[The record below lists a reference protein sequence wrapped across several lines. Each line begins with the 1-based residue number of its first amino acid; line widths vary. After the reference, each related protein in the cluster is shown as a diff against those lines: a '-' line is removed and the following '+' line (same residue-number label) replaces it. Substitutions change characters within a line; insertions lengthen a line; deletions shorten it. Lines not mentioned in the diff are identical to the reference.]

1 MAKTNLLHKNVP
13 RAELDE
19 RAREARVRL
28 ERLERLLVPR
38 VEAPTFWLQPLSRFV
53 SFRLNGKGQRGGQT
67 GGSMSDPRRG
77 CMPEMDSVSADSIG
91 KPVQTTEAT
100 KSPVGAAA
108 QRGSPGCG
116 YTGGRCPRGHAR
128 PRRRD
133 GPTASA
139 TLSLTAFECRQ
150 FRQRSTMRAA
160 KY

>member
-1 MAKTNLLHKNVP
+1 MAIPNLLHKNAP
-13 RAELDE
+13 RAEVDE

-38 VEAPTFWLQPLSRFV
+38 VEAPTFWLRPLGRFV
-53 SFRLNGKGQRGGQT
+53 SFRFNGKGQRGGQT

-77 CMPEMDSVSADSIG
+77 CIPEMNSVSADSIG

-116 YTGGRCPRGHAR
+116 YMGRRCPRWHAR
-128 PRRRD
+128 PSRRD
-133 GPTASA
+133 RPTAWA
-139 TLSLTAFECRQ
+139 TSSLMAFECRQ
-150 FRQRSTMRAA
+150 FRQRSIMCAA